1 MGVIIAF
8 DRIQEKERG
17 GDGEMR
23 PNSVRAGT
31 LPKDPRKL
39 PTEGTEQAT
48 LFSWAAMQSG
58 RHPELRLLFHIPNGG
73 SRGKAEAGRF
83 KAEGVKAGV
92 PDLFLP
98 VARGIWHGLFI
109 EMKRQKGGRVSD
121 AQREW
126 LSDLEREGYRAELAR
141 GWQEA
146 AEIILEYLE
155 GRT

>member
-1 MGVIIAF
+1 MSGSKYGLPHQRAALVRN
-8 DRIQEKERG
+8 DR
-17 GDGEMR
+17 M
-23 PNSVRAGT
+23 

-83 KAEGVKAGV
+83 KAEGVKPGV

-98 VARGIWHGLFI
+98 TARYPWNGLFI
-109 EMKRQKGGRVSD
+109 ELKRQKGGRVSA
-121 AQREW
+121 AQRRW
-126 LSDLEREGYRAELAR
+126 LDALEGEGYRVAVAC
-141 GWQEA
+141 GWKEA

-155 GRT
+155 GRA